1 MLEVEG
7 LVAGYRSVP
16 VLHGVALR
24 VEPRRTLAVL
34 GPNGAGKSTLL
45 QAIMGVLPAAAGR
58 VVLEGRDI
66 TRLRPSARADL
77 GVAWAP
83 EGRRLF
89 TSLSV
94 LENLLV
100 AARRVPEDERERRLD
115 QVHTLF
121 PDVER
126 LHARPAWAISGGQQQ
141 MVAIGRAL
149 MARPRVLLLDEPSLG
164 LAPIVVG
171 VLMDALVALGEQGQS
186 MVLVEQNVTAGLRV
200 AHRALVLSRGRV
212 VHVGEPTELLDDEF
226 VRRSYLTGA
235 T

>member
-1 MLEVEG
+1 MLEVEC
-7 LVAGYRSVP
+7 LVAGYRNVP
-16 VLHGVALR
+16 VLHDVSLR
-24 VEPRRTLAVL
+24 VEPKQTLAVL

-45 QAIMGVLPAAAGR
+45 QAIMGVLRARGGR
-58 VVLEGRDI
+58 IALDGRDV
-66 TRLRPSARADL
+66 TRLRPSARAAL
-77 GVAWAP
+77 GVTWVP

-94 LENLLV
+94 FENLLV
-100 AARRVPEDERERRLD
+100 AARRVPQDERERRLD

-171 VLMDALVALGEQGQS
+171 VLMDALVALGAQGQS

-200 AHRALVLSRGRV
+200 AHHALVLSRGRV
-212 VHVGEPTELLDDEF
+212 VHAGDPTELLDDDF
-226 VRRSYLTGA
+226 VRRSYLSGA